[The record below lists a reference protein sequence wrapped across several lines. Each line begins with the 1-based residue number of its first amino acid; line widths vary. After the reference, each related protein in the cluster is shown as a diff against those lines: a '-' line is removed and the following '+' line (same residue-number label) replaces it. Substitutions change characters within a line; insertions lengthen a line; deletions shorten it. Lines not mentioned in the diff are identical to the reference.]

1 MNKDIGRRPSGLDKQ
16 VLPVLK
22 QEFSSESRML
32 TSQVKVL
39 APFSFMDMA
48 WGPQKY
54 SSGFILDH
62 HINSL
67 QASAFAISSTLR
79 DQGIPLIL

>member
-1 MNKDIGRRPSGLDKQ
+1 MNKDIGRWPSGLDKQ

-22 QEFSSESRML
+22 QEFSSRLRML

-39 APFSFMDMA
+39 APLSFMDMA
-48 WGPQKY
+48 WGLQKY

-62 HINSL
+62 NINSL